1 MESHK
6 NGGPKNRN
14 IRKIYFKGWGQLFII
29 GLDIF
34 GFVIAATFLF
44 LLPGAVHRT
53 ALHSLI
59 LMAGFCLAEK
69 RHVLQFALAIVF
81 VDYKAGRADEEE
93 KGEDDM
99 CCSGDQMN
107 GFVIKVQIKSLRCF
121 MKFWG
126 LL

>member
-1 MESHK
+1 M
-6 NGGPKNRN
+6 
-14 IRKIYFKGWGQLFII
+14 
-29 GLDIF
+29 
-34 GFVIAATFLF
+34 
-44 LLPGAVHRT
+44 
-53 ALHSLI
+53 
-59 LMAGFCLAEK
+59 EK